1 MQDLIPD
8 KPGHI
13 LMFNRMVVVNG
24 DWKSGRGIL

>member
-24 DWKSGRGIL
+24 D